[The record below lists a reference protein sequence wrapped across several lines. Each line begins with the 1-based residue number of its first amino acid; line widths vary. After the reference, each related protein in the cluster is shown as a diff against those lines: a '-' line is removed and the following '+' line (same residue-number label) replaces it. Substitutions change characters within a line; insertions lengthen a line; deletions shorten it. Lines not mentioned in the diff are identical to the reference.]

1 MLVLILAFVGKKKGW
16 FGKAETIKVAIEKSE
31 YRNIVET
38 ISANGKIHPEMEVK
52 ITPDVSGEIVA
63 MAVKE
68 GDHVKAGTF
77 LAKIKP
83 DTYISAKNRVL
94 AALNSSR
101 ARLAQVNASFT
112 QSRLSYERNKKLW
125 EQKTISKSE
134 FEQAEASYK
143 MAEAD
148 VASAKASIKSAEASL
163 KEAEENLV
171 KTTLYAPITG
181 TIYGLNVEKG
191 ERVVGTAL
199 MSGTEMMRVADLNRM
214 EVVVEVNEND
224 IVKVRVGDTA
234 IIEVDAYLDDQFR
247 GVVTEIANSATTTG
261 VSIDQV
267 TNFNVKI
274 LLLKKSYEHL
284 IKADNLIPFRP
295 GMSAN
300 VDIQTNRKSHILSVP
315 IQAVTTRSDTLE
327 NNIENSGQENE
338 VAKTAAEDT
347 KEVVFIT
354 SEDQSIA
361 LQKEVKT
368 GILQDKIILFALS
381 VFSGFILVNVFVNLI
396 NPTFGWDCLNYHFTQ
411 PVEWLKHH
419 NLINPITINDDPSPS
434 YYPINGGLIYFWFI
448 APFKSAYVAD
458 LGQLPFYIISL
469 IAVFAIS
476 KKIGLDNRLS
486 LIAALTFGII
496 PNYFKELEIGY
507 TDIMMGCLFLLTL
520 YFIVL
525 LSNEFKKSVFL
536 LASIS
541 LGLLLG
547 IKTAAL
553 PYVVFLLLCLIWL
566 LIKHKGIKKAAVYLP
581 VVFILMLIFGGYGFI
596 RNTVLT
602 GNPLYPLDFVLLGK
616 KIFKGVRSEEHT
628 SELQSH

>member
-1 MLVLILAFVGKKKGW
+1 MLSMIKIRNGLNLPIAGAPEQTIYDGPVIKEVAVLGPDFVGMKP
-16 FGKAETIKVAIEKSE
+16 T
-31 YRNIVET
+31 
-38 ISANGKIHPEMEVK
+38 
-52 ITPDVSGEIVA
+52 

-83 DTYISAKNRVL
+83 DIYISAKNRAL

-125 EQKTISKSE
+125 GQQTISKSE

-191 ERVVGTAL
+191 ERVVGTAM
-199 MSGTEMMRVADLNRM
+199 MSGTEMMRVANLNRM

-234 IIEVDAYLDDQFR
+234 VIEVDAYLDDQFK

-261 VSIDQV
+261 VSVDQV

-274 LLLKKSYEHL
+274 LLLTKSYEHL
-284 IKADNLIPFRP
+284 LKGDNLIPFRP

-315 IQAVTTRSDTLE
+315 IQAVTTRSDT
-327 NNIENSGQENE
+327 IEDNKEETGPVNE
-338 VAKTAAEDT
+338 VKKTTGEDI

-354 SEDQSIA
+354 SKDESIS

-368 GILQDKIILFALS
+368 GIQDNNFIEIT
-381 VFSGFILVNVFVNLI
+381 SGIKDKDQVIV
-396 NPTFGWDCLNYHFTQ
+396 
-411 PVEWLKHH
+411 
-419 NLINPITINDDPSPS
+419 
-434 YYPINGGLIYFWFI
+434 
-448 APFKSAYVAD
+448 APYS
-458 LGQLPFYIISL
+458 
-469 IAVFAIS
+469 AIS
-476 KKIGLDNRLS
+476 RKLKDSTLIEIVTKEVLFNPKK
-486 LIAALTFGII
+486 
-496 PNYFKELEIGY
+496 
-507 TDIMMGCLFLLTL
+507 
-520 YFIVL
+520 
-525 LSNEFKKSVFL
+525 KK
-536 LASIS
+536 
-541 LGLLLG
+541 
-547 IKTAAL
+547 K
-553 PYVVFLLLCLIWL
+553 
-566 LIKHKGIKKAAVYLP
+566 
-581 VVFILMLIFGGYGFI
+581 
-596 RNTVLT
+596 
-602 GNPLYPLDFVLLGK
+602 
-616 KIFKGVRSEEHT
+616 
-628 SELQSH
+628 